1 MIIESPGA
9 RRVTGQIIVSVV
21 GEVDGGGL
29 VCVGLH
35 GHQQNVVLGQFVP
48 DGGDHIPWETFIAV
62 FR

>member
-1 MIIESPGA
+1 M
-9 RRVTGQIIVSVV
+9 TGQIIVSVI

-35 GHQQNVVLGQFVP
+35 GHQQDVVLGQFVP
-48 DGGDHIPWETFIAV
+48 DGGDHIPWETFVAV